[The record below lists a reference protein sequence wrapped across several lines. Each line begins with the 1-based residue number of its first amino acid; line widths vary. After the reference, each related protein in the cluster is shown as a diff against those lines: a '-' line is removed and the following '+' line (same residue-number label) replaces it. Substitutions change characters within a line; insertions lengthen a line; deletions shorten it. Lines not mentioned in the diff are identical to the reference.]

1 MGNQFSFDG
10 QSYSVSCSSSPFG
23 SPCLVDTGTP
33 IMFVPSSV
41 YSAIS
46 GGQTGSLTLQLAG
59 PDGAI
64 TLSFDAE
71 TLAKNQYIA
80 PYQGGPYILGL
91 PLWAFYYTVF
101 NVDGRKISFVEHS
114 ASELQALRS
123 LTESQI
129 GKHDASD
136 MKALRN

>member
-1 MGNQFSFDG
+1 MGTINQFSFGG
-10 QSYSVSCSSSPFG
+10 QSYSVSCTSPSSG

-33 IMFVPSSV
+33 IIFVPGNV

-71 TLAKNQYIA
+71 TLAKNQSSHHTKEVLTSWA
-80 PYQGGPYILGL
+80 CPCGPSITLC
-91 PLWAFYYTVF
+91 
-101 NVDGRKISFVEHS
+101 
-114 ASELQALRS
+114 
-123 LTESQI
+123 
-129 GKHDASD
+129 
-136 MKALRN
+136 